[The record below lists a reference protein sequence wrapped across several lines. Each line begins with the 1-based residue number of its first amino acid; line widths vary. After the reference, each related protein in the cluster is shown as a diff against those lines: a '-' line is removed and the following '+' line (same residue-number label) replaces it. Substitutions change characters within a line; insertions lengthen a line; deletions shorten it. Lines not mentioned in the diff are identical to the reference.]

1 MTNDASKL
9 KKYKPT
15 GLSVIGSFGA
25 LIASIFGMII
35 GLRRL
40 RDRHTSQAKGFI
52 YSVQCIPSEKKCKVE
67 ARYTADN
74 KVQKIMLESPDPSP
88 FSTNQEITVYYN
100 PQNVTD
106 AVVEAPSKTV
116 ALAILVFSIIVFL
129 NIGWYLYNQYQI
141 YKVIKDLF

>member
-1 MTNDASKL
+1 
-9 KKYKPT
+9 
-15 GLSVIGSFGA
+15 
-25 LIASIFGMII
+25 
-35 GLRRL
+35 
-40 RDRHTSQAKGFI
+40 
-52 YSVQCIPSEKKCKVE
+52 
-67 ARYTADN
+67 
-74 KVQKIMLESPDPSP
+74 MLESPDPSP